1 MKKQVIIGIFI
12 VISLFL
18 HSQEK
23 IGLALSGGGARG
35 LAHIGVL
42 KVIDEYGIQIDYVAG
57 TSTGAVIGGLYAI
70 GYSGKEIEKIFME
83 LDWLDIF
90 DESIPREDVY
100 IGQKRWLPYAN
111 YFFDLDKNY
120 IPKLPI
126 AFISGNNLINF
137 LFDLTYQSATNFD
150 DFQIPFR
157 CVATNVLTGEKKV
170 FASGALHEAM
180 RASMS
185 FPSVFL
191 PFDLNGE
198 YYIDG
203 GIVSNLPAEIVKDMG
218 ADFVIGIKA
227 SSPLKKDADLKNLID
242 VLEQTVNI
250 NISENMKKSQN
261 YCDLTIS
268 PNLAEFELL
277 DFTKKQEIIAR
288 GEKIAR
294 KYFAES
300 SFPKRKN
307 KRAKFTNSKQL
318 KLSKIKVKGNN
329 FLSKKKIKEYFK
341 LTENSIYKKNEI
353 LLAIKKNYNSQLFSS
368 IYPVV
373 KFNEENILQL
383 NVKEEKREKLGVNIS
398 LNSDE
403 GIFTSLTLN
412 LNNVVQNN
420 SNLLLNAQVGNR
432 SSFISDYVK
441 NYGKHYGA
449 YFRIFTNF
457 SEQFIYSYE
466 NQEIVKRVKSFEV
479 NANVGVGIFISEAF
493 ILEGFGYAYNINL
506 YKDIA
511 TFEEREYHSSG
522 VGIKAYHESL
532 DDVTFSMRGAQ
543 MLFKFSTAKAGV
555 FSEKGNRKAYS
566 RIKMLLPFNEHIS
579 VKYKFEYG
587 SYFENSNEDF
597 DPFYVGGFDSFMN
610 LNYAEMSAPIFK
622 IHTIATRF
630 CIQKTFFADLEIGFL
645 NLGDVDFWQPEKFEY
660 KSIGLKLGYKTIL
673 GPIRVGCGTDENFAN
688 VKYHFSIGFNFD
700 SFEFSK
706 R

>member
-1 MKKQVIIGIFI
+1 MKKQIIIGIFI
-12 VISLFL
+12 LISLFL
-18 HSQEK
+18 YTQEK
-23 IGLALSGGGARG
+23 VGLALSGGGARA

-42 KVIDEYGIQIDYVAG
+42 KVIDEYGLQIDYIAG

-70 GYSGKEIEKIFME
+70 GYSGKEIENIFLE
-83 LDWLDIF
+83 LDWSDIF
-90 DESIPREDVY
+90 DESIPRADVY

-111 YFFDLDKNY
+111 YFFDLDENY
-120 IPKLPI
+120 FPKLPI
-126 AFISGNNLINF
+126 SFISGNNLINF
-137 LFDLTYQSATNFD
+137 LFDLTHQSAHDFD

-185 FPSVFL
+185 FPTVFL
-191 PFDLNGE
+191 PFELDE
-198 YYIDG
+198 QRYIDG
-203 GIVSNLPAEIVKDMG
+203 GIVSNLPAEIVKEMG
-218 ADFVIGIKA
+218 ADFVIGIKTN
-227 SSPLKKDADLKNLID
+227 SPLKNDADLKNLID

-250 NISENMKKSQN
+250 NISENMKESQN

-294 KYFAES
+294 KYFTES
-300 SFPKRKN
+300 RFPKRKN
-307 KRAKFTNSKQL
+307 KRAKFTNSTQF
-318 KLSKIKVKGNN
+318 KLSKIEIKGNN
-329 FLSKKKIKEYFK
+329 FLSTRKIKEYFK
-341 LTENSIYKKNEI
+341 LTENSVYGKDEI
-353 LLAIKKNYNSQLFSS
+353 LLAIRKIYNSQLFSS

-373 KFNEENILQL
+373 EFNEESILKL
-383 NVKEEKREKLGVNIS
+383 KAKEEKREKLGVNIS
-398 LNSDE
+398 INSDE
-403 GIFTSLTLN
+403 GISTSLTLN
-412 LNNVVQNN
+412 LTNVIQKN
-420 SNLLLNAQVGNR
+420 STLLLNTQVGNK

-449 YFRIFTNF
+449 YFRIFTDF

-466 NQEIVKRVKSFEV
+466 NQEIDKRVKSFEV
-479 NANVGVGIFISEAF
+479 NANLGVGIFVSEAF
-493 ILEGFGYAYNINL
+493 ILEGFGYAYNVNL

-511 TFEEREYHSSG
+511 TFEEREYHSAG
-522 VGIKAYHESL
+522 IGIKAYHESL
-532 DDVTFSMRGAQ
+532 DDVTFPMRGAQ

-555 FSEKGNRKAYS
+555 FSEKGNRKSYS
-566 RIKMLLPFNEHIS
+566 RIRMLLPFNEHIS
-579 VKYKFEYG
+579 MEYKFEYG

-630 CIQKTFFADLEIGFL
+630 CLQKKFFADLEIGFL
-645 NLGDVDFWQPEKFEY
+645 SLGDVDFWQPEKFEY
-660 KSIGLKLGYKTIL
+660 KSFGLKLGYKTIL

-688 VKYHFSIGFNFD
+688 VQYHFSIGFNFD
-700 SFEFSK
+700 PFEFSK